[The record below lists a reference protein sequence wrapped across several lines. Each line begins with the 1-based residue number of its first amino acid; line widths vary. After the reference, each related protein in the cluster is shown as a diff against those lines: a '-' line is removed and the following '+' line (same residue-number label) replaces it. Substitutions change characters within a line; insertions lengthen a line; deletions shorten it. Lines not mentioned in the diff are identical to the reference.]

1 MDAMQKTG
9 ASFAGFA
16 SYLDSSPSEPDTFAM
31 PDAACA
37 VQLPWKKEVA
47 WVPSDLVSRG
57 TLIASAPRNVLKA
70 QVKAA
75 AALGFNVKS
84 GVECEFFLLTPDAS
98 RPADTA
104 DDAAKPCYD
113 QQALMRQYDLIAEV
127 SDYMAEL
134 GWEPY
139 QNDHEDANGQF
150 EMNWGYD
157 DVLVTA
163 DRHAFFKFMLR
174 SCAEARG
181 QRVTFM
187 PKPFITRTGTGAHVH
202 VSAWGLP
209 GTPDYGRNL
218 FKDTVNGELGLTPLA
233 YSFMAGV
240 LDSAQGLC
248 ALTNPTVNSYKR
260 LNGAV
265 VRSGSTWSPNTV
277 SYGGNNRTHMLR
289 IPDAGRFE
297 FRLPD
302 GACNPYLVQAGL
314 MAAGIAGVVAKAIP
328 GPRSDENYY
337 EVRPPPH
344 VRTLPGN
351 LLDAVRALQA
361 DAPLRAHLGDA
372 FVDSY
377 AKLKLASWRDYCSHI
392 TQWEL
397 DNTLDC

>member
-1 MDAMQKTG
+1 MDAMQRTG

-16 SYLDSSPSEPDTFAM
+16 SYLDSSPSEPDTFAA
-31 PDAACA
+31 PDAACP

-47 WVPSDLVSRG
+47 WVPADLMCRG
-57 TLIASAPRNVLKA
+57 APIASGPRNVLKA
-70 QVKAA
+70 QVAA
-75 AALGFNVKS
+75 AAARGFTVKT
-84 GVECEFFLLTPDAS
+84 GIEVEFFLLTPDGS
-98 RPADTA
+98 KPADPA

-127 SDYMAEL
+127 CDYMAQL

-150 EMNWGYD
+150 EMNWGFD
-157 DVLVTA
+157 DALVTA

-187 PKPFITRTGTGAHVH
+187 PKPFLNRTGTGAHVH
-202 VSAWGLP
+202 VSAWGLA
-209 GTPDYGRNL
+209 GSADAGRNL
-218 FKDTVNGELGLTPLA
+218 FEDAAGELGLSPLA

-260 LNGAV
+260 LSGAV
-265 VRSGSTWSPNTV
+265 VRSGATWSPNTV

-314 MAAGIAGVVAKAIP
+314 LAAGLAGVAGGAHP

-344 VRTLPGN
+344 VRTRPGN

-361 DAPLRAHLGDA
+361 DAPLRARLGDP

-377 AKLKLASWRDYCSHI
+377 SKLKLASWREYCAHL

-397 DNTLDC
+397 DNTMDV

>member
-1 MDAMQKTG
+1 MDAMQRSG

-16 SYLDSSPSEPDTFAM
+16 SFLDSSPAEPDTFAV
-31 PDAACA
+31 PDAACP
-37 VQLPWKKEVA
+37 VQLPWKREVA
-47 WVPSDLVSRG
+47 WVPADLACRG
-57 TLIASAPRNVLKA
+57 APIASGPRNVLKA
-70 QVKAA
+70 QVAA
-75 AALGFNVKS
+75 ARARGFTVKT
-84 GVECEFFLLTPDAS
+84 GVEVEFFLLTPDGT
-98 RPADTA
+98 RPADAA

-127 SDYMAEL
+127 CDYMADL

-150 EMNWGYD
+150 EMNWGFD
-157 DVLVTA
+157 DALVTA
-163 DRHAFFKFMLR
+163 DRHAFFKYMLR

-181 QRVTFM
+181 MRVTFM
-187 PKPFITRTGTGAHVH
+187 PKPFVSRTGTGAHVH
-202 VSAWGLP
+202 VSAWGLA
-209 GTPDYGRNL
+209 GGADAGRNL
-218 FKDTVNGELGLTPLA
+218 FADAAGELGLSPLA

-240 LDSAQGLC
+240 LGSAQGLC

-265 VRSGSTWSPNTV
+265 TRSGATWSPNTV

-302 GACNPYLVQAGL
+302 GAGNPYLVQAGL
-314 MAAGIAGVVAKAIP
+314 LAAGLAGVAAGAHP

-344 VRTLPGN
+344 VRTLPAN

-361 DAPLRAHLGDA
+361 DAPLRATLGDA
-372 FVDSY
+372 FVDAY
-377 AKLKLASWRDYCSHI
+377 AKLKLQSWRDYTAHL

-397 DNTLDC
+397 DNTLDV